1 MRMNRVLSIDEL
13 TAEIGTVT
21 SGPDARAVV
30 NRASRVAGVPH
41 DRPLEALEL
50 LQVCEALA
58 VEGGLIQEIAE
69 LIASRTLRP

>member
-13 TAEIGTVT
+13 TAEIRTVT
-21 SGPDARAVV
+21 SGSDARAVV
-30 NRASRVAGVPH
+30 NRASRVAGVPN